1 MGIADF
7 HSTSLPL
14 MRSVDE
20 PTMVKHGIGLGA
32 FTGLLSAKL
41 VARSFTDIKSIL
53 GREKYRD

>member
-1 MGIADF
+1 
-7 HSTSLPL
+7 

-41 VARSFTDIKSIL
+41 VARSFTGIQSIL
-53 GREKYRD
+53 GREKHRD